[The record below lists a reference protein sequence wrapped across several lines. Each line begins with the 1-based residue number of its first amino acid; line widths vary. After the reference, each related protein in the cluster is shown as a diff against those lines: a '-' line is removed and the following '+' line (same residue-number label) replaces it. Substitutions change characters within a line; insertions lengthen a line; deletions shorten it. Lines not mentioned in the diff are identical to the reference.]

1 MLVWR
6 KLLVALS
13 LVFLPPGCLPAQTRR
28 PKIGLVLEG
37 GGAYGLAHIGVL
49 EWLEQHHV
57 PVDMIAGTSMGGLV
71 GGLYASG
78 MTSSELREMVS
89 HIDWDRVLN
98 GEVPFR
104 ALSFRRKED
113 RLAYPNRL
121 EFGLRGGIHFPGGL
135 NSGQE
140 IDILLSRYTLGYPDL
155 ASFDDLPIPFR
166 CVATELI
173 SGTQK
178 VFDRGS
184 LSDALRATMSLPAV
198 FVPQTRDGKVYVDG
212 GVVNNFPVDVA
223 KRMGADITIAV
234 HLSSGPVDAKELGS
248 LLGVLGRTVSVVVS
262 QTEMRTMQ
270 LADIVVVADL
280 KGFSNTDYTKWE
292 AIEEKGR
299 EAAANK
305 AGILSRF
312 AVSVE
317 EYQRLTASRQAV
329 RKRPPKRVDAVEVT
343 GTSAPLRRA
352 IEAAMVPAI
361 QGPLDT
367 RVIEGGLAKILGLGR
382 FESLSYR
389 VVSHDGRPAL
399 EVMAREK
406 THGPP
411 FFQPAVGID
420 GSDQSNVGFLF
431 SVRLTALDVGG
442 FRSEW
447 RTEFS
452 FGYRYGIAT
461 EYFRPLTGTS
471 RFFVAP
477 RAFSQNEQFEVYDKG
492 NRIADYRVGSS
503 GAGLDFGISLSRFA
517 ELRAGYQFAR
527 LDPVLRIG
535 TPLFP
540 GGGRRNDAASL
551 RFVYEGQD
559 DAIIPRHG
567 LRASAVL
574 RHSPQGDLNQMEV
587 RLSAATAVSEAGSV
601 LYGIAGG
608 TSFGSRNIGL
618 RSFSLGGP
626 TRLGAYGANELLGHQ
641 YVLATAGY
649 ERALWSLPPLA
660 GDKLY
665 VIGLAQAAR
674 MDGALLVPGI
684 PLSATGMLA
693 AKTAIGPVF
702 LGASFGDK
710 GHRKWF
716 FGLGRIF

>member
-1 MLVWR
+1 MPAPVLALV
-6 KLLVALS
+6 LS
-13 LVFLPPGCLPAQTRR
+13 LAFQMNCLPAQTGR

-57 PVDMIAGTSMGGLV
+57 PVDRIAGTSMGGMV

-78 MTSSELREMVS
+78 MTTAELREMVS
-89 HIDWDRVLN
+89 HIDWNRVLT

-104 ALSFRRKED
+104 ALSFRRKQD

-121 EFGLRGGIHFPGGL
+121 ELGLRGGIHFPGGL

-140 IDILLSRYTLGYPDL
+140 IDTLLSRYTLGYADL
-155 ASFDDLPIPFR
+155 ASFDDLPVPFR

-184 LSDALRATMSLPAV
+184 LADALRATMSLPAV

-212 GVVNNFPVDVA
+212 GVVNNLPVDVA
-223 KRMGADITIAV
+223 KQMGADITIAV
-234 HLSSGPVDAKELGS
+234 HLSSGPVDARELRS

-280 KGFSNTDYTKWE
+280 KGFSNTDYDKWE
-292 AIEEKGR
+292 AIERKGL

-312 AVSVE
+312 AIPAE
-317 EYQRLTASRQAV
+317 EYQRLTAGRQAR
-329 RKRPPKRVDAVEVT
+329 RKRPPERVEAVEVT
-343 GTSAPLRRA
+343 GTSTPLRRA
-352 IEAAMVPAI
+352 IEAAMVPAT

-367 RVIEGGLAKILGLGR
+367 RVIEGGLSNILGLGR

-389 VVSHDGRPAL
+389 VVPRGGKPAL
-399 EVMAREK
+399 EVTAREK
-406 THGPP
+406 AYGPP

-431 SVRLTALDVGG
+431 TGRITALDLGG

-447 RTEFS
+447 RTDFS
-452 FGYRYGIAT
+452 FGFRYGLAT
-461 EYFRPLTGTS
+461 EYFHPLTETS

-477 RAFSQNEQFEVYDKG
+477 GAFAQNERFEVYDKG
-492 NRIADYRVGSS
+492 GRIADYRVGSS

-517 ELRAGYQFAR
+517 ELRAGYQFSR

-535 TPLFP
+535 APLFP
-540 GGGRRNDAASL
+540 EGGQRNDSASL

-559 DAIIPRHG
+559 DAIIPRRG
-567 LRASAVL
+567 LRAAAAL
-574 RHSPQGDLNQMEV
+574 RHYPRGNLNQMEL
-587 RLSAATAVSEAGSV
+587 RLSAATAVSETGSV
-601 LYGIAGG
+601 LYGLAGG

-626 TRLGAYGANELLGHQ
+626 AHLGAYGTNELLGHQ
-641 YVLATAGY
+641 YLLATAGY
-649 ERALWSLPPLA
+649 ERSLWSLPPLA
-660 GDKLY
+660 GGRLY
-665 VIGLAQAAR
+665 AIGLAQAAR

-684 PLSATGMLA
+684 PLSVTGMLA

-702 LGASFGDK
+702 VGASFGDK